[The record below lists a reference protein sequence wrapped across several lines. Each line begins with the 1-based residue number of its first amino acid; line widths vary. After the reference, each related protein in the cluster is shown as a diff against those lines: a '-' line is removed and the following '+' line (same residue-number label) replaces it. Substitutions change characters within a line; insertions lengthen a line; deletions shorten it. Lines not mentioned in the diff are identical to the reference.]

1 MVGSSDMTDKFEAG
15 QSISEP
21 ENRYRIIS
29 ELTSDFAYAFQ
40 VEPDG
45 ELVPDWVTGAL
56 TRITGFTAAE
66 LADRGGWESIIYPDD
81 ISIPM
86 KQLKCLLA
94 GKADIVEYRIV
105 HKDGQIRWMRDY
117 GKPVWNKSE
126 NRVTHIYGA
135 VQDITERKHYEKELQ
150 ESEERYKTLTNNI
163 WVGIFRNTP
172 GPKGSFIE
180 ANPAIVKMFGYADRD
195 EFLLVPV
202 ADLYQNPMD
211 RIKFNDKM
219 LQYGYVRNEELH
231 LKKKDGTPF
240 IASVSVVAVKDEKGQ
255 IKYYDGVIED
265 VSERSQL
272 ESQLQQAQKMEA
284 IGTLAGGIAHDFNN
298 ILAAILGYTELAILD
313 LTGQSKAKKN
323 LELSLKSA
331 YRARDLIS
339 QILAFSRQ
347 GKTELKPVRIDPL
360 INEAL
365 KMLRSTLPTTIEI
378 RHLIQKDTGYIHADP
393 TQIHQVL
400 LNLCTNASYA
410 MREEGGLLDI
420 GLTSVEID
428 EDTAKLHSHLQPGP
442 YLKLSVGDTGKG
454 MDPEIVEK
462 IFDPYFTTKQKGEG
476 TGLGLAVVHGI
487 VKSHGGVLSLGSE
500 PGKGTVFNIFFP
512 IVKTKTEPEIS
523 IEKPLKQGHERILF
537 VDDEVIIADM
547 GKKMLTKLGYTVD
560 TETSSLRAL
569 ELFGNQPDRYD
580 LIMTDMTMPK
590 MTGDKL
596 AREIL
601 AIRPDIPIILCTG
614 YSDRI
619 SEEKAR
625 EIGIR
630 ELAMKP
636 MSMQVI
642 ADTIRKILDR

>member
-1 MVGSSDMTDKFEAG
+1 MTNSVETG
-15 QSISEP
+15 QSLSESK
-21 ENRYRIIS
+21 NRYRMIS

-40 VEPDG
+40 VKPNG
-45 ELVPDWVTGAL
+45 ELVSDWVTGAL
-56 TRITGFTAAE
+56 KRITGFTAAE
-66 LADRGGWESIIYPDD
+66 LAARGGWESMIFPEDTP
-81 ISIPM
+81 IPM
-86 KQLKCLLA
+86 GQLKSLLA

-105 HKDGQIRWMRDY
+105 HKDGQIRWMRDH
-117 GKPVWNKSE
+117 GMPVWDSQE

-135 VQDITERKHYEKELQ
+135 VQDITERKQFEKELQ
-150 ESEERYKTLTNNI
+150 ESKERYKTLTNNI
-163 WVGIFRNTP
+163 GVGIFRNTP

-180 ANPAIVKMFGYADRD
+180 ANPAIVKMFGYENRND
-195 EFLLVPV
+195 FLAVSV
-202 ADLYQNPMD
+202 ADLYQNPED

-219 LQYGYVRNEELH
+219 LRYGYVRNEELH

-240 IASVSVVAVKDEKGQ
+240 IASVSVVAGKDENGQ
-255 IKYYDGVIED
+255 IEYYDGVIED
-265 VSERSQL
+265 VSERSHL

-313 LTGQSKAKKN
+313 LPGESTAKKN

-331 YRARDLIS
+331 YRARDLVS

-378 RHLIQKDTGYIHADP
+378 RHLIQKDTGYIKADP

-410 MREEGGLLDI
+410 MRKEGGILDI

-428 EDTAKLHSHLQPGP
+428 EDTTKLHPQLQPGP

-454 MDPEIVEK
+454 INPDIVEK
-462 IFDPYFTTKQKGEG
+462 IFDPYFTTKEKGEG

-487 VKSHGGVLSLGSE
+487 VKSHGGVLSLRSE
-500 PGKGTVFNIFFP
+500 PGIGTVFNIFFP

-523 IEKPLKQGHERILF
+523 MEEPLKKGHECILF
-537 VDDEVIIADM
+537 VDDETIIADM
-547 GKKMLTKLGYTVD
+547 GKKMLTRLGYTVD
-560 TETSSLRAL
+560 IETSSLRAL

-580 LIMTDMTMPK
+580 LVMTDMTMPK

-601 AIRPDIPIILCTG
+601 AIRPDIPVILCTG
-614 YSDRI
+614 YNERI

-636 MSMQVI
+636 MSMHII
-642 ADTIRKILDR
+642 ADTLRKILDR